1 MQLLGGLL
9 MEKRMVGRHSLNGGS
24 SFLRAV
30 GIAVLFALT
39 LSGTALGQQ
48 IPVTGTV
55 TSTVGAPIQGVT
67 VRVQGTDIR
76 AVTNATGKYFL
87 NVPADAT
94 LTFSFVGQKP
104 IQEVVAGRNTINVTM
119 AQIPYLEE
127 VVVTAYTSQRRAD
140 ITGAVSS
147 VNVESMQRASG
158 ASVLQRLDAAV
169 PGVAVANSGSPGSRS
184 SIRVRGV
191 SSFQNNEPLYVVDGT
206 PVDDSYMN
214 FLNPDDI
221 TSIQVLKDASAASI
235 YGSRAGNGVIVIETT
250 KKGMSGP
257 PQVTF
262 RARTGIASPVRGY
275 DDFLITDALD
285 YFQVIKASNLNA
297 GLPVPTN
304 VYGDP
309 NNPTVPKYIYPLA
322 CPAGTGCS
330 AAVTAYDAWGRPT
343 AVNAAVYSY
352 PSVLIMPGSTGT
364 NWWKA
369 VFGSAPVSDYNLD
382 IAGGSSDNAY
392 RVSFNYFDQKGTA
405 VFNDYRRGSVRANT
419 SFNRSLMNFGEN
431 VVVALDRSYGGMG
444 DPTGYAEDGIM
455 GKNILMEPV
464 IPVYDIA
471 GNYAGPKA
479 MALNQSNPVA
489 YAFQHKND
497 VNKNVR
503 IFGNVFAGIE
513 PIAQV
518 NLKSS
523 LGFNVGQNSFAGY
536 APITPENAE
545 PNLVNSI
552 NENNNQFTNWT
563 WSNTLAWDRKGNSR
577 HNFSLLLGQAAGA
590 GTNRFITAS
599 MANLLNSALDSRYI
613 QDALGDA
620 STKNVSSSGGRY
632 AELSFFGKAD
642 YNFADKYVASF
653 TMRKDGSSR
662 LGPTH
667 RWGTF
672 PAFGLGWRLSN
683 ESFMANNR
691 IFSDVMLRYGYG
703 VTGNQ
708 NIPAGRIV
716 SQFGGSRGDTYYD
729 ITGSNTSVVAG
740 FRQAS
745 LGNPD
750 LKWEENRSSN
760 VGTDLVLFNGMLNVV
775 LDVYR
780 RNTNNLLFNP
790 ATPATQGIASP
801 PIVNIGKMRNTGF
814 DFSIGHASASWN
826 ATFNGSHYSNK
837 IISIDG
843 KQNFFYGPVTT
854 RFGNQVINQVGSPI
868 GSFYGKVFDGYFT
881 DAADAKAHT
890 AAGNCGP
897 VSATNPLG
905 TGIFCQAGAE
915 MGRIKFKDV
924 NGDGIINSND
934 RTIIGNPHPKFTA
947 GLDLG
952 ARRGNF
958 DLSATFFGSFGN
970 DIFENQKEFYVFRE
984 FGTNVKNDLLA
995 NSWTPTN
1002 QNAKYPRLNANDGT
1016 SSDISSYYIE
1026 SGTYVRLRNVQL
1038 GYNVPSSMARW
1049 ISAARVYLQADNLF
1063 TKTNYEGLDPALP
1076 APEIFG
1082 SAGDIRDQYLGVD
1095 RGAYPSNRIFSIGV
1109 VTSF

>member
-1 MQLLGGLL
+1 
-9 MEKRMVGRHSLNGGS
+9 MEKQGKHSMKTGLHG
-24 SFLRAV
+24 LRAV
-30 GIAVLFALT
+30 GMSLLFALA

-48 IPVTGTV
+48 VPVSGTV
-55 TSTVGAPIQGVT
+55 TSTAGAPLPGVT
-67 VRVQGTDIR
+67 VRVQGTDTR
-76 AVTNATGKYFL
+76 AVTNANGKYFL

-104 IQEVVAGRNTINVTM
+104 IQEAVAGRSTVDVTM
-119 AQIPYLEE
+119 ARIPYLEE

-147 VNVESMQRASG
+147 VNVESAQRGTG

-169 PGVAVANSGSPGSRS
+169 PGVAVAASGSPGSRS

-206 PVDDSYMN
+206 PVEDSYMN
-214 FLNPDDI
+214 FLNPNDI

-262 RARTGIASPVRGY
+262 RARNGIATPVRGY

-285 YFQVIKASNLNA
+285 YFQVIKTSNQNA
-297 GLPVPTN
+297 GLAVPTN

-309 NNPTVPKYIYPLA
+309 NNPTVPAYIYPLN
-322 CPAGTGCS
+322 CPSGTGCS
-330 AAVTAYDAWGRPT
+330 NAVTAFDAWGRPT
-343 AVNAAVYSY
+343 AVNAGAYSY
-352 PSVLIMPGSTGT
+352 PSQLIMPGSTGT

-369 VFGSAPVSDYNLD
+369 VFGSAPVKDYNLD
-382 IAGGSSDNAY
+382 IAGGSSENAY

-405 VFNDYRRGSVRANT
+405 VFNDYKRGGVRANT
-419 SFNRSLMNFGEN
+419 SFNRSRMNFGEN
-431 VVVALDRSYGGMG
+431 IAVSLDQGYGGMP
-444 DPTGYAEDGIM
+444 DPGGGTDAEAGIM
-455 GKNILMEPV
+455 GKNILMQPV

-479 MALNQSNPVA
+479 MALNQSNPVG
-489 YAFQHKND
+489 YAFQHKDD
-497 VNKNVR
+497 VGKNVR
-503 IFGNVFAGIE
+503 AFGNIFAGID
-513 PIAQV
+513 PLPQV
-518 NLKSS
+518 ALKSS
-523 LGFNVGQNSFAGY
+523 LGFNVGQFSFAGFS
-536 APITPENAE
+536 PITPENAE
-545 PNLVNSI
+545 PNNINSI
-552 NENNNQFTNWT
+552 NENTGQFTNWT
-563 WSNTLAWDRKGNSR
+563 WSNTLAWDRKGSSN

-590 GTNRFITAS
+590 GTSRFITAS
-599 MANLLNSALDSRYI
+599 MANLLNSSLDSRYI

-620 STKNVSSSGGRY
+620 GTKNVASSGGRY
-632 AELSFFGKAD
+632 AELSFFGKGD
-642 YNFADKYVASF
+642 YNFADKYVASL
-653 TMRKDGSSR
+653 TLRKDGSSR

-683 ESFMANNR
+683 EPFMANNR
-691 IFSDVMLRYGYG
+691 IFSDVMVRYGWG

-708 NIPAGRIV
+708 NIPAGRTV

-729 ITGSNTSVVAG
+729 ISGSNTSVLAG
-740 FRQAS
+740 FRQTS

-750 LKWEENRSSN
+750 LKWEENRSTN
-760 VGTDLVLFNGMLNVV
+760 VGTDLVLFDGMLNVV

-814 DFSIGHASASWN
+814 DFSIGHTSANWN

-837 IISIDG
+837 IVSIDG
-843 KQNFFYGPVTT
+843 VQNFFYGPIST

-868 GSFYGKVFDGYFT
+868 GSFYGKVADGYFS

-905 TGIFCQAGAE
+905 TGIYCQTGAA
-915 MGRIKFKDV
+915 MGRIKFKDI

-934 RTIIGNPHPKFTA
+934 RTIIGNPHPSFTA

-958 DLSATFFGSFGN
+958 DLSATLFGTFGN

-984 FGTNVKNDLLA
+984 FGTNVKKDLLA

-1002 QNAKYPRLNANDGT
+1002 QNAKYPRLDANDGT
-1016 SSDISSYYIE
+1016 SYDISSYYVEDGSYI
-1026 SGTYVRLRNVQL
+1026 RLRNVQL
-1038 GYNVPSSMARW
+1038 GYNIPSSMARW
-1049 ISAARVYLQADNLF
+1049 LSAARVYVQAENLF

-1076 APEIFG
+1076 APNILTNNG
-1082 SAGDIRDQYLGVD
+1082 TTDVRDQYLGVD